1 MKSLIVLAVCFYVA
15 AATPI
20 SYNKAPVAVQT
31 HAAPAYKA
39 PAEKKAPVMS
49 TYKAPAAPA
58 YKARVAPSKASIAP
72 VYKAPVV
79 NTYKAPAAHAAPLR
93 KYKRSVLTHKTPLST
108 AYKTPAAYKVKSPAY
123 LPHRTPIVVLY

>member
-72 VYKAPVV
+72 VYKAVV
-79 NTYKAPAAHAAPLR
+79 NTYKAPVAHAAPLR

-108 AYKTPAAYKVKSPAY
+108 AYKSPAY
-123 LPHRTPIVVLY
+123 LLHRTPIVVLY